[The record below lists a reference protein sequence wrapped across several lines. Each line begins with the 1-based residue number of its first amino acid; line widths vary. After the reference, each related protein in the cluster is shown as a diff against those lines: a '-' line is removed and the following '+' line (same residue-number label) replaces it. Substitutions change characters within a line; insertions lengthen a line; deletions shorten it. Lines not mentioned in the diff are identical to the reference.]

1 MFHPLGGTL
10 SLVLLISAAIAISAH
25 TQQPDNASHAADEAA
40 IKAVVAERW
49 MAGWNAHNVHQF
61 ASMFAE
67 DADFTNVLGQSASG
81 RANIEKF
88 HVYVFEHFFQKSHQT
103 GEVTTIR
110 FLRSDIAAVDVRWDM
125 TGAVDEAGKPIPHR
139 NGLANCVFT
148 KSGGEWLVTIMHNTE
163 LTP

>member
-1 MFHPLGGTL
+1 MFHPLAAAF
-10 SLVLLISAAIAISAH
+10 SLALFVSAAITISA
-25 TQQPDNASHAADEAA
+25 QAQEPGNASHAADEAA

-49 MAGWNAHNVHQF
+49 MAGWNAHDVHQF

-67 DADFTNVLGQSASG
+67 DADFTNVLGKSASG

-88 HVYVFEHFFQKSHQT
+88 HVYVFEQFFKTSHQT
-103 GEVTTIR
+103 GQVTTIR
-110 FLRSDIAAVDVRWDM
+110 FLRPDIAAVDIRWEM
-125 TGAVDEAGKPIPHR
+125 TGAVDEAGKSIPHR

-163 LTP
+163 LTR